1 MDPTETCT
9 IAEAAFYIIRPP
21 SCRICGIW
29 AGIALKLHLGIVG
42 GHVECVRLLL
52 EHGADATLA
61 NALGETALHVAAW
74 DGHADV
80 ISALLTAGASLN
92 KTGPE
97 GETPL
102 LLAAD
107 GGHIE
112 VRTSCKAVTCSHEH
126 DSCNAESIA
135 GILMLHLMYRHSG
148 IVVCCTKGGRS
159 AVLQTTVDDSI

>member
-1 MDPTETCT
+1 MYAPGLISGT
-9 IAEAAFYIIRPP
+9 A
-21 SCRICGIW
+21 
-29 AGIALKLHLGIVG
+29 G

-52 EHGADATLA
+52 ENGASATLA

-80 ISALLTAGASLN
+80 IGVLLAAGASLN

-97 GETPL
+97 GETSL

-112 VRTSCKAVTCSHEH
+112 V
-126 DSCNAESIA
+126 
-135 GILMLHLMYRHSG
+135 
-148 IVVCCTKGGRS
+148 
-159 AVLQTTVDDSI
+159 